1 MIALTK
7 SGIPTPVLA
16 DTLIISSLVKPKVSY
31 NSFSTL
37 GISALGRSIY
47 LLRGLFLNYFQGLSK
62 HLLVFVL
69 QFLE

>member
-37 GISALGRSIY
+37 GISALGRSI
-47 LLRGLFLNYFQGLSK
+47 LFITGNISK
-62 HLLVFVL
+62 S
-69 QFLE
+69 

>member
-37 GISALGRSIY
+37 GISALGRSI
-47 LLRGLFLNYFQGLSK
+47 LFITGIFLSC
-62 HLLVFVL
+62 
-69 QFLE
+69 FLELNRH